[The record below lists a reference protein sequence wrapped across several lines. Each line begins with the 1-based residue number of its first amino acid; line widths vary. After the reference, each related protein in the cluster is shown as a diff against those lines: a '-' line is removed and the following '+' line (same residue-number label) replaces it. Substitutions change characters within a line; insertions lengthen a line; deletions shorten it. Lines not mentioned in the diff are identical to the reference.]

1 MTSSLTNTIRFTDS
15 LAKTN
20 GFRVTGY
27 GDDSLHFGGA
37 ERKRG
42 LAVAVELPGLWHG
55 FLGVIGH
62 SACNVSGHP

>member
-1 MTSSLTNTIRFTDS
+1 MIRFTDS

-27 GDDSLHFGGA
+27 GDDSPHSGDA

-42 LAVAVELPGLWHG
+42 LAVAVELSALWHG

-62 SACNVSGHP
+62 SACNV